1 MKQKPCKRC
10 NGTGL
15 EPDPSEVGKRM
26 RHMREKAGISLR
38 DAADKM
44 GVSAAY
50 LSDMERGNRA
60 FSSDRIRQLEEVCK

>member
-1 MKQKPCKRC
+1 
-10 NGTGL
+10 
-15 EPDPSEVGKRM
+15 M